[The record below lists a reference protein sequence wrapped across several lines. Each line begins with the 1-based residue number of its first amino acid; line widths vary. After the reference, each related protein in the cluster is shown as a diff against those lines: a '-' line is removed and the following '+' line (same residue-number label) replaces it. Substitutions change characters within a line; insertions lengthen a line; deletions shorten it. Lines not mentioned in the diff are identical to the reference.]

1 MISTNITSFASQEPR
16 LAGLGWDTEDTTA
29 KVRVHSLLPFLEH
42 ASRQSLGSNFWLG
55 LHQTFDVSSI
65 NFKKQ
70 TDCKIGWC
78 RGRCAPQLNPPHL
91 AARLKKAARRSSR
104 RCTRACERPF
114 RIRGPPTSH
123 NSFLDCES
131 VAWYMQPMATTAAN
145 GTIASRCVLFFSQT
159 APRSNRKALCVFEIG
174 RRKRG

>member
-1 MISTNITSFASQEPR
+1 
-16 LAGLGWDTEDTTA
+16 
-29 KVRVHSLLPFLEH
+29 VR
-42 ASRQSLGSNFWLG
+42 
-55 LHQTFDVSSI
+55 
-65 NFKKQ
+65 
-70 TDCKIGWC
+70 WC
-78 RGRCAPQLNPPHL
+78 RGRCAPQLNPPHF

-145 GTIASRCVLFFSQT
+145 GTMASRCVLFFSQT

-174 RRKRG
+174 RRNKAGVAKNCQNHLQNPKRKRASSSSSGSDSDSAPIQRQQRAAQGKKMTQQSKKALFIIKNPLFF